1 MIKNEI
7 SILSFDKILNKKLN
21 ICVTFRTKHELNK
34 MHSSM
39 VHNKLGGLLVKELMS
54 ILEVQGLIL

>member
-1 MIKNEI
+1 
-7 SILSFDKILNKKLN
+7 
-21 ICVTFRTKHELNK
+21 

-54 ILEVQGLIL
+54 ILEVQGLILWHGDDQPWFVNQIFPRPFKLTREYST